1 MSLRLSALILLLGC
15 WCHGASAT
23 SSQRRYNTDSLLRV
37 LDNVIAS
44 GKEREALL
52 WEKTALHQQQL
63 HQAMTSRER
72 FIACQQVYNDFHRL
86 QLDSAL
92 HYARMGVQL
101 ARQLNHAD
109 SLAKAQLIE
118 AEALKCLGHHHE
130 ALQVLNA
137 IPHNDYLR
145 NNPVYYYQYHSNLLS
160 LWEVAPDDTDRQHY
174 QALMERYRDSIELI
188 RCDDEISLAVNQS
201 EVLKDRGRYQDA
213 LRLLQGI
220 EANNNGQLQKN
231 AMFWF
236 SAGDT
241 YEKTG
246 DTECAKYCYTMAA
259 IIDKRRCSKTY
270 TALQKLA
277 MLLYKDG
284 ETDRAYQYITVSLN
298 DVITS
303 GARQRL
309 ALVAEYLPI
318 ITSAHDQQQQRVA
331 EKRNTIIAIIS
342 VSAAIMAL
350 LLLLLYRHNKRL
362 IAMRLQ
368 LMESNGKLQRLNE
381 ELHSLNNA
389 LSESNQI
396 KEVYIAQLFNLCSD
410 YIDQTEHLRLSILN
424 KLKGGLHKEV
434 IKQLSQSTSSET
446 LKAFFHSFDAIFLE
460 LFPDFIEK
468 FNALMQPGEELQV
481 KEGNLLSPELRIY
494 ALIRLGITDSTKI
507 ASFLHYSPQT
517 VYNYRQKIRNKA
529 HADRAT
535 LVAKIQSL

>member
-1 MSLRLSALILLLGC
+1 
-15 WCHGASAT
+15 
-23 SSQRRYNTDSLLRV
+23 
-37 LDNVIAS
+37 
-44 GKEREALL
+44 
-52 WEKTALHQQQL
+52 
-63 HQAMTSRER
+63 
-72 FIACQQVYNDFHRL
+72 
-86 QLDSAL
+86 
-92 HYARMGVQL
+92 
-101 ARQLNHAD
+101 
-109 SLAKAQLIE
+109 
-118 AEALKCLGHHHE
+118 
-130 ALQVLNA
+130 
-137 IPHNDYLR
+137 
-145 NNPVYYYQYHSNLLS
+145 
-160 LWEVAPDDTDRQHY
+160 
-174 QALMERYRDSIELI
+174 
-188 RCDDEISLAVNQS
+188 
-201 EVLKDRGRYQDA
+201 
-213 LRLLQGI
+213 
-220 EANNNGQLQKN
+220 
-231 AMFWF
+231 MFWF